1 MMRKLPFAIYIVVL
15 VLTFGCDTNQGSFDE
30 TIPNLYTL
38 TTNVLPEESGT
49 VHPSGGEFV
58 SGDEIE
64 IEARPAEGFVFERWE
79 DDLTGNTNP
88 DLLIFNANR
97 NITAHFVPRDYE
109 LNIEILGE
117 GFVRETVIDRSSA
130 EGSSG
135 SSSTTVRLTAEPED
149 GWFFDRWEGDLTG
162 SSNPETI
169 TVDEEKSVTAVFDQE
184 DTDGYT
190 ITINI
195 EGEGSV
201 DKNPDR
207 NFYNEGSEVTLT
219 AIASSG
225 WIFVE
230 WQGDLSG
237 SENSQTVAMEQ
248 HIVTTAFFELSEDPT
263 IEIIQQPSKTIAGN
277 PVSPAPEV
285 KLTDNRGDPIEDAEI
300 NVTLNNN
307 SFTSGSST
315 SVITNGEG
323 IAVFDNLIIEAI
335 HSGYILTFETD
346 EPGVSD
352 VSSTLFEV
360 VAADVDAS
368 NSSAQ
373 VPDGVTGE
381 ETVIRITLKDRFD
394 NPVTGA
400 ADKISAEVSGANNT
414 SPSINETGTSGE
426 YTASYTPLIAG
437 TDHVD
442 IQVNGTSIDGSPFE
456 SNVEAADASTSNSTV
471 TVEPSVVKVGEYSI
485 VSVELR
491 DHNGNPIGGLNDS
504 DFDINLT
511 GNASAGTVNETSTAG
526 TYQFEVT
533 NNTVEEVTVTVTA
546 NGATLNDTP
555 IITFETGE
563 PHEIVI
569 LIQPQNTRSG
579 QPIRG
584 PPTVQVK
591 DEFGHEISGVDVSVR
606 EEEGQEFSSGD
617 LVVTTDGSGIAEF
630 NNLVINSRV
639 GLFTL
644 VFSATGVEDV
654 ASDLFLVS
662 IISSNEDED

>member
-584 PPTVQVK
+584 PPTVQVQ
-591 DEFGHEISGVDVSVR
+591 DEFGHEIPGVDVSVR